1 MNDSPATQQIV
12 PDSEHRGLVER
23 LPQLPRDLAMLA
35 RFDRPIGWWLLFWPC
50 VWGVWLA
57 GAGWQMAL
65 LGWLLLGSIA
75 MRGAGCVYNDIVD
88 AQLDRQ
94 VARTASRPVASGRVS
109 RKLAWAWL
117 VTLSLIGLVVLLQL
131 EALAQMVALASLAL
145 VAAYPFMKR
154 ITWWPQAWLGMVF
167 TWGLLVGFT
176 HFRADN
182 LDALAAMYAGAALW
196 VIGYDTIYA
205 MQDLEDDALVGIRS
219 SALRLGGKVRGGVAL
234 FYAGAVALWALAFWL
249 YRADWIALLAL
260 LPAAAHQAAHGLLEQ
275 GVEPLH
281 PQVALRQAIAV
292 VFCREQVSPR
302 IVGEQC
308 HPAYLWMNGQ
318 YR

>member
-1 MNDSPATQQIV
+1 MSADASPDIV
-12 PDSEHRGLVER
+12 PDSQHRGLVAR

-50 VWGVWLA
+50 VWGVWLT
-57 GAGWQMAL
+57 GVGWQWAL

-88 AQLDRQ
+88 AKLDRK

-109 RKLAWAWL
+109 KKTAWIWLAIL
-117 VTLSLIGLVVLLQL
+117 CLIGLVVLLQL
-131 EALAQMVALASLAL
+131 RWEAQAVALASVVL

-167 TWGLLVGFT
+167 TWGLLVGWAE
-176 HFRADN
+176 FRLDN
-182 LDALAAMYAGAALW
+182 FDALAAMYAGAALW

-205 MQDLEDDALVGIRS
+205 MQDREDDALVGIRS
-219 SALRLGGKVRGGVAL
+219 SALRLGDHVKGGVAL

-260 LPAAAHQAAHGLLEQ
+260 IPAAWHLAW
-275 GVEPLH
+275 
-281 PQVALRQAIAV
+281 
-292 VFCREQVSPR
+292 QVSTLDGSDADNPLER
-302 IVGEQC
+302 FRANRWTGALVAAACFVVGN
-308 HPAYLWMNGQ
+308 A
-318 YR
+318 